1 MNLDFDISRHDAL
14 VVAFG
19 FLAFVLLVAGA
30 GRLARVLPV
39 HHERRSALRRL
50 LPVLGVLIGVGYVF
64 WAAGY
69 LLRDNAVFL
78 YVAVLTLL
86 VGFIGLAWPVL
97 RDVIGSVFWK
107 AGRSCREGDVIRAGG
122 HEGRIVRLGLRVLTL
137 ETPGG
142 DKILI
147 PYSALLGDPVSLRAT
162 HERDSVRVF
171 QLALGPGQTPDTVTR
186 RAYEAALLSHGASLV
201 EPPRI
206 REIRPGELEVTVFTL
221 WSEQGA
227 FVERAVRAAVEDLGV
242 DPLVSVDR

>member
-1 MNLDFDISRHDAL
+1 MNLDFDVTGHDAL
-14 VVAFG
+14 IVISG
-19 FLAFVLLVAGA
+19 FLALLLLVAGL

-39 HHERRSALRRL
+39 HHEQRSALRRL

-64 WAAGY
+64 WAATY

-78 YVAVLTLL
+78 YVAILVLV
-86 VGFIGLAWPVL
+86 VGFIGLAWPAL

-107 AGRSCREGDVIRAGG
+107 AGRACREGDVIRAAG
-122 HEGRIVRLGLRVLTL
+122 HEGRILRLGLRVLTL

-142 DKILI
+142 DKVLL
-147 PYSALLGDPVSLRAT
+147 PYSALLSDPVSLRAT

-171 QLALGPGQTPDTVTR
+171 RLALGPDQRPDVVTR
-186 RAYEAALLSHGASLV
+186 RAYEAALLGHGASLV

-206 REIRPGELEVTVFTL
+206 REVDSGELEVTVFTL

-227 FVERAVRAAVEDLGV
+227 FIERVVREAVGEK
-242 DPLVSVDR
+242 